1 MQGYFTFEFRGAK
14 AQTYELID
22 YLTSRKE
29 EDDLHGFLFYC
40 MRKAW
45 DYDEKGDNEETSVEV
60 SMSNVGGSGN
70 IRGLDIESIV
80 NELCSA
86 VPALSMNGYFELLDA
101 NSRQNFTSIAGS
113 DSYEEE
119 YVDDMRCLYCQQSID
134 PESPDVYVDGLPPT
148 TIYKFVSCV
157 IVLFPLEY
165 PPSPPLPVYVVFPP
179 CAPYTSN
186 SYVTPLNTAK
196 LRTEPLLPFVPLYAY
211 SRTSLCATELLTVE
225 HVVTSELLV
234 THFL

>member
-86 VPALSMNGYFELLDA
+86 VPSLSMNGYFELLDA

-134 PESPDVYVDGLPPT
+134 PESPDVYVDDDGDT
-148 TIYKFVSCV
+148 YCNVDCYKNYL
-157 IVLFPLEY
+157 IEGILDEDEE
-165 PPSPPLPVYVVFPP
+165 
-179 CAPYTSN
+179 AD
-186 SYVTPLNTAK
+186 
-196 LRTEPLLPFVPLYAY
+196 EE
-211 SRTSLCATELLTVE
+211 ELQQL
-225 HVVTSELLV
+225 SIDELKERFDAL
-234 THFL
+234 